1 MDHDISCIN
10 CGDSETASYTLT
22 LRGKTHTNVPL
33 CDECHTAI
41 LADLPTPPD

>member
-1 MDHDISCIN
+1 MGDDISCIN
-10 CGDSETASYTLT
+10 GRDSDTASYTLT

-41 LADLPTPPD
+41 LADLPTPPN